1 MATAPERT
9 TDRTDLETDFYIPA
23 ASIPS
28 ARSKVESVLTR
39 YLGRHGRV
47 LIPDTYNK

>member
-1 MATAPERT
+1 MATAPKRPT
-9 TDRTDLETDFYIPA
+9 NRTDSDRKFYIPA
-23 ASIPS
+23 ASIPA

-39 YLGRHGRV
+39 YLGGHGRV

>member
-9 TDRTDLETDFYIPA
+9 TERTDLETDFYLPA
-23 ASIPS
+23 ASISS
-28 ARSKVESVLTR
+28 AVSKTESVLTR
-39 YLGRHGRV
+39 LFGGHGRV